1 MKNVMTDNEIVELY
15 LARREE
21 ASEYASQKYAA
32 KLHRMAS
39 TLLSD
44 KRDAEE
50 CVNDTFLKAWG
61 SIPPNK
67 PDDLYLFLAR
77 ICRYTAI
84 DIIRKNNTSK
94 RDGMV
99 VELTHE
105 IEECIPDT
113 LRTAEFSDKTLKTLI
128 NEFLGSV
135 SRDKRM
141 ILIID
146 ELDRCNPCFAT
157 KILEVIK
164 HFYNLSNITI
174 IIVSNN
180 NELQNTIKQQF
191 GQNFDSYT
199 YLNRF
204 FDYTITIDNKRS
216 LEYSKKFLKFKNE
229 TYLPHDV
236 YYAMAQ
242 KYRFSLRD
250 CNRYRILYDM
260 AIEYIENT
268 EKRNFFFNKKENYCI
283 YSIILPI
290 IYAFKI
296 KDVNAYSECIN
307 GRTKK
312 LEDALYYLND
322 YFNKVGHGRWLL
334 EFVDINKKIEEINDD
349 EVIKEIIDV
358 FDKVY
363 NSNGIDKVFLK
374 AIKVNL

>member
-105 IEECIPDT
+105 MEECIPDP
-113 LRTAEFSDKTLKTLI
+113 LRTAELSDETLKTLI
-128 NEFLGSV
+128 NGFLGSV

-141 ILIID
+141 IFVRHYWFGESISEIS
-146 ELDRCNPCFAT
+146 ERYGFSES
-157 KILEVIK
+157 KIKTSLHRTRESLRKYLEKKGV
-164 HFYNLSNITI
+164 
-174 IIVSNN
+174 
-180 NELQNTIKQQF
+180 
-191 GQNFDSYT
+191 
-199 YLNRF
+199 
-204 FDYTITIDNKRS
+204 
-216 LEYSKKFLKFKNE
+216 KFL
-229 TYLPHDV
+229 LGG
-236 YYAMAQ
+236 
-242 KYRFSLRD
+242 L
-250 CNRYRILYDM
+250 I
-260 AIEYIENT
+260 
-268 EKRNFFFNKKENYCI
+268 
-283 YSIILPI
+283 
-290 IYAFKI
+290 
-296 KDVNAYSECIN
+296 
-307 GRTKK
+307 
-312 LEDALYYLND
+312 
-322 YFNKVGHGRWLL
+322 
-334 EFVDINKKIEEINDD
+334 
-349 EVIKEIIDV
+349 
-358 FDKVY
+358 
-363 NSNGIDKVFLK
+363 
-374 AIKVNL
+374 